1 MVTICICMFCFF
13 PFLCLKAQDVDF
25 SLTREGNKVIYK
37 VSNRMKQ
44 FVVLY
49 ETFVDI
55 GTGSHLLVRY
65 KNAEGEINAEILS
78 VQDKHFIRVDPGES
92 YVRSIDISRYV
103 QNGIV
108 AISAV
113 ANVSFDD
120 ERGKLKIVRME
131 KEIP

>member
-1 MVTICICMFCFF
+1 MQKERLT
-13 PFLCLKAQDVDF
+13 LKSCQC
-25 SLTREGNKVIYK
+25 R
-37 VSNRMKQ
+37 
-44 FVVLY
+44 
-49 ETFVDI
+49 
-55 GTGSHLLVRY
+55 
-65 KNAEGEINAEILS
+65 INI
-78 VQDKHFIRVDPGES
+78 
-92 YVRSIDISRYV
+92 SIDISRYV